1 MSDPL
6 IQQLTAD
13 TDVKKK
19 DAANEQNLRP
29 TWNAA
34 YNGVKVPVK
43 AVWND
48 VQMLSRDLVN
58 FKVGD
63 FLPLDS
69 DAFDRVEVRLADR
82 PKFVGRLGSAGKK
95 SAVEIKKYIGK

>member
-1 MSDPL
+1 
-6 IQQLTAD
+6 
-13 TDVKKK
+13 
-19 DAANEQNLRP
+19 
-29 TWNAA
+29 
-34 YNGVKVPVK
+34 
-43 AVWND
+43 
-48 VQMLSRDLVN
+48 MLSRDLVN